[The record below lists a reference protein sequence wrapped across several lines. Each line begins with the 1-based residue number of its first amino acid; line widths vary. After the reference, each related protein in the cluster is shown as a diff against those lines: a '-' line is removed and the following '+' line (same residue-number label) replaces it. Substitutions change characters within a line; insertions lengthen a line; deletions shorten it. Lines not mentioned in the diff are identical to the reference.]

1 MQGNLKGG
9 STARNRTSRNQTVKV
24 EVAEFEQKRKH
35 SCQQQ
40 VSGLQIELTICMNE
54 DELQIT
60 SRERERDQTV
70 NESAKG

>member
-1 MQGNLKGG
+1 M
-9 STARNRTSRNQTVKV
+9 KV
-24 EVAEFEQKRKH
+24 EVAEFEEKRKH